1 MSPVSVPVQESLR
14 RVLQGYGSVAVAF
27 SGGVDS
33 SLVLAASVAE
43 LGPGRVLA
51 VTAASETFVEDEV
64 AEARALARD
73 LGVPHEVIVTH
84 ELELAGFSEN
94 PPDRCFVCKQELFAH
109 VRELADRAGL
119 AVVADGANL
128 DDLGD
133 FRPGISAAD
142 QAGVRHPLVDARMDK
157 GAVRSM
163 ARELGLKNW
172 SKPAMACLSSRFP
185 YGERITVEKLGM
197 VRAAEHY
204 LRSLGFSQVR
214 VRHHGRVA
222 RIEVPL
228 EEVDQLVDATVR
240 TGVVQRLKDLGY
252 AYVTV
257 DIEGFRSGSMNE
269 VLEDDEGMVA

>member
-1 MSPVSVPVQESLR
+1 VTGLPGEAALR
-14 RVLQGYGSVAVAF
+14 TALDGFGSVAVAF

-33 SLVLAASVAE
+33 SLVLAVAAQQ
-43 LGPGRVLA
+43 LGTDRVLA
-51 VTAASETFVEDEV
+51 VTAASETFVDEEV
-64 AEARALARD
+64 AASRAFAKD
-73 LGVPHEVIVTH
+73 LGVPHEVIVTR
-84 ELELAGFSEN
+84 ELDLPGFADN
-94 PPDRCFVCKQELFAH
+94 PPDRCFTCKQELFGH
-109 VRELADRAGL
+109 VLELAAARGH
-119 AVVADGANL
+119 AVVVDGVNA

-133 FRPGISAAD
+133 FRPGIHAAD
-142 QAGVRHPLVDARMDK
+142 LLGVRHPLVDAGMGK
-157 GAVRSM
+157 QAVRAL
-163 ARELGLKNW
+163 ARALGLDNW
-172 SKPAMACLSSRFP
+172 AKPAMACLSSRFP

-197 VRAAEHY
+197 VRGAEIY

-228 EEVDQLVDATVR
+228 EELDRLIGATVR

-269 VLEDDEGMVA
+269 VLLTHEGLVA

>member
-1 MSPVSVPVQESLR
+1 MSRLSAPVQEALR
-14 RVLQGYGSVAVAF
+14 RVLRGYGSVAVAF

-43 LGPGRVLA
+43 LGPARVLA
-51 VTAASETFVEDEV
+51 VTAASETFVGEEV
-64 AEARALARD
+64 AEARSLARE
-73 LGVPHEVIVTH
+73 LGVSHEVIVTR
-84 ELELAGFSEN
+84 ELELPGFSEN
-94 PPDRCFVCKQELFAH
+94 PPDRCFVCKQELFVH

-142 QAGVRHPLVDARMDK
+142 RAGVRHPLVDARMDK
-157 GAVRSM
+157 GAVRTM
-163 ARELGLKNW
+163 ARELGLSNW

-185 YGERITVEKLGM
+185 YGESITVEKLGM
-197 VRAAEHY
+197 VRAAEQY

-228 EEVDQLVDATVR
+228 EEVGQLVNATVR
-240 TGVVQRLKDLGY
+240 TGVVRRLKDLGY

-269 VLEDDEGMVA
+269 VLGNDEGLVA